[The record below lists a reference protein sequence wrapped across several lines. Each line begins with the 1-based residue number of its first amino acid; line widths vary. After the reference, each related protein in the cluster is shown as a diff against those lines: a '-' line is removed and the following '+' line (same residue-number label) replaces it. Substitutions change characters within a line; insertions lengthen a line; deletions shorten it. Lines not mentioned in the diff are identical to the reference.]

1 MNGVYVVKMKFYVSH
16 TNQLVIA
23 CKKSQ
28 GKKKKSKAKCPV
40 NRSFLNS
47 QMNVQN
53 RFFCFSVVHL
63 FKRKT
68 AQKAPSA
75 ADHPT

>member
-28 GKKKKSKAKCPV
+28 GKKKNLK
-40 NRSFLNS
+40 
-47 QMNVQN
+47 QN
-53 RFFCFSVVHL
+53 ALLIDL
-63 FKRKT
+63 F
-68 AQKAPSA
+68 
-75 ADHPT
+75 